1 METASDYL
9 DGIVAAVSR
18 VGTLIVTMGVISG
31 LILII
36 FYVDNFSMNK
46 ALYEVATSA
55 RDELQR
61 EHVLYSY
68 QIKAI
73 DVHLATVKPND
84 VGLANNLRPHCTD
97 QNDLQQCRQKLLD
110 QLSLKDLTRTDLV
123 GRIGLDCSPPNAL
136 EACRETLIQQ
146 RSVVSFR
153 MMRIDNEMKLVNLG
167 HVKLPFLG
175 HEIATNDASVVL
187 GFFLAI
193 FASVT
198 VITVHHLR
206 RALTDNEVA
215 EKIRESATLLRA
227 RLVLIYAPIDA
238 GFASGLTLLTFFMPS
253 IVMAVV
259 AGEQGWLL
267 VWRRARLEH
276 LHIFERVLIQCG
288 LLLAIAAFLLYV
300 AIILVLGWRAIGIAV
315 NQKSSSPSLSASMD

>member
-46 ALYEVATSA
+46 DLYEVAAFT
-55 RDELQR
+55 RDELQKT
-61 EHVLYSY
+61 HGLYSY
-68 QIKAI
+68 QIKAV
-73 DVHLATVKPND
+73 DVHLATVKPD
-84 VGLANNLRPHCTD
+84 DAGLANNLRPYCID
-97 QNDLQQCRQKLLD
+97 QHDLQQCRQKLLD
-110 QLSLKDLTRTDLV
+110 QLSLKELTRTQLV
-123 GRIGLDCSPPNAL
+123 GRIGLDCLPPKEL

-153 MMRIDNEMKLVNLG
+153 MKRIDNEMKLVNLG

-175 HEIATNDASVVL
+175 HEIATNDASLVL

-206 RALTDNEVA
+206 RALTDKEVA
-215 EKIRESATLLRA
+215 EKIRESTTLLRA
-227 RLVLIYAPIDA
+227 RLVLIYAPIGA

-253 IVMAVV
+253 IVMAVA

-267 VWRRARLEH
+267 VWRRARLEQ
-276 LHIFERVLIQCG
+276 LHMFDRVLIQCG
-288 LLLAIAAFLLYV
+288 LLLAIAVFLLYV
-300 AIILVLGWRAIGIAV
+300 AFVLVRGWREIGVAV
-315 NQKSSSPSLSASMD
+315 SQKPTPPLSAASMD